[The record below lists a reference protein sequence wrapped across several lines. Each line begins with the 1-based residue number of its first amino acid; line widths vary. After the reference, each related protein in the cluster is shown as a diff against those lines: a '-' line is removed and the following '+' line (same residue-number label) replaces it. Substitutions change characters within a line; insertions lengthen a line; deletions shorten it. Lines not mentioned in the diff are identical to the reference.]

1 MATIYVGNLNYRS
14 TENDLGTLF
23 SEFGNVESVKIIM
36 DKMTGRAKGFAF
48 VEMSDEEAANRAIEA
63 LHNKEFMTRNL
74 LVNKARPMEKKF

>member
-48 VEMSDEEAANRAIEA
+48 IEMPNEEEANRAIEA
-63 LHNKEFMTRNL
+63 LHEKEFMTRNI
-74 LVNKARPMEKKF
+74 LVNKARPMEKKY

>member
-23 SEFGNVESVKIIM
+23 SEYGNVESVKIIM

-48 VEMSDEEAANRAIEA
+48 VEMPNEEEATRAIEA
-63 LHNKEFMTRNL
+63 LHEKEFMTRKI
-74 LVNKARPMEKKF
+74 LVNKARPMEKKY

>member
-48 VEMSDEEAANRAIEA
+48 IEMLNEEEANRAIEA
-63 LHNKEFMTRNL
+63 LHEKEFMTRNI
-74 LVNKARPMEKKF
+74 LVNKARPMEKKY

>member
-1 MATIYVGNLNYRS
+1 MATLYVGNLNYRA

-23 SEFGNVESVKIIM
+23 SEYGTVESVKMIM
-36 DKMTGRAKGFAF
+36 DKMTGRARGFAF
-48 VEMSDEEAANRAIEA
+48 VEMPNEEEANRAIEA